1 MESTDREINTNMP
14 GLSHLRDVYDKRGK
28 DFLEGLLNKT
38 VIVNEKMDG
47 AFFGAQKNEE
57 TGKFIFFKRN
67 AEITYVDR
75 VLSRYYEPAIRHF
88 ENLGPDVIEQ
98 VPSNYHFGME
108 WFTSPKA
115 QTIAY
120 DRLPKNGLI
129 LSYIH
134 VMKEDGS
141 VQETIQDK
149 ETLDAWADLLEIER
163 PPIVF
168 QGKLSPEQREKIQE
182 FIYSPFEELVSRFRA
197 WCSGSTTQPH
207 PMRNR
212 FF

>member
-1 MESTDREINTNMP
+1 MP

-28 DFLEGLLNKT
+28 DFLTGLLNKT

-47 AFFGAQKNEE
+47 AFFGAQKDSE
-57 TGKFIFFKRN
+57 TGKFRFFKRN
-67 AEITYVDR
+67 AEITYIDR
-75 VLSRYYEPAIRHF
+75 VLSRYFEPAIRHF
-88 ENLGPDVIEQ
+88 ENLGPGTVEQ
-98 VPSNYHFGME
+98 IPNNYHFGME

-134 VMKEDGS
+134 VLDEKGEIA
-141 VQETIQDK
+141 ETIQDK
-149 ETLDAWADLLEIER
+149 WTLDKWADLLEIER

-168 QGKLSPEQREKIQE
+168 QGKLSSQQKEKIQE
-182 FIYSPFEELVSRFRA
+182 FAYTPAEELIDKFK
-197 WCSGSTTQPH
+197 T
-207 PMRNR
+207 
-212 FF
+212 